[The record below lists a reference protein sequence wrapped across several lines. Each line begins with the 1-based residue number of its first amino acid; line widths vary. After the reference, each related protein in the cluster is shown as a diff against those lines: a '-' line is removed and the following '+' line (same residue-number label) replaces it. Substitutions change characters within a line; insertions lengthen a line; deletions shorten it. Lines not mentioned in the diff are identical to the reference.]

1 LGRGGSNL
9 PLGVL
14 SESSVAGAVALA
26 EVSDLTGPAS
36 SWVSSAA
43 PVGASSLLTGGDGA
57 ASGAAAG
64 AVVLL
69 FSSDM
74 VVPSGDNN
82 DVAGA

>member
-1 LGRGGSNL
+1 
-9 PLGVL
+9 LGVL

-26 EVSDLTGPAS
+26 EVSDLTGAVS
-36 SWVSSAA
+36 SLVSSAA
-43 PVGASSLLTGGDGA
+43 PAGASSLLTEGDGA

-74 VVPSGDNN
+74 VPSGDNN